1 MAVETDERAVTYR
14 TLAGLAQA
22 YKFALSGGG
31 QTLEKRDREI
41 TPVSVRTLVELIY
54 CLIR

>member
-31 QTLEKRDREI
+31 QTLEKRDREL
-41 TPVSVRTLVELIY
+41 PRSLCVRWLNLSIV
-54 CLIR
+54 